1 MDYVSS
7 AVMDPEAA
15 QTVADIA
22 KSPNPEAALT
32 DVLAA
37 DLAEAAHPTGR
48 RRIQFKQFA
57 NDYAP
62 KVRAAEEAVI
72 AANPKNDTPQ
82 AAIVRGIA
90 ANSSNPEADMKE
102 YLKELAGGMLARD
115 WSPKDDLSG
124 LGALGISTKWRN
136 IAIGAGVVGVA
147 AIVAGATGLFSSAA
161 PAAAA
166 TAGADAAKGASAGMT
181 QQLLDTA
188 AALAAAKMQADA
200 QKEAQKKADAAARDA
215 KAKADAAARAEQ
227 AKADAAAQDAARRQ
241 QDAINALRQATIT
254 SPGSGAPSGGGGGL
268 YTDYGP
274 GPTAP
279 MAAGI
284 AGIPTPVLIG
294 AVALA
299 GFMLMKSGNGGGGGR
314 SRRRR

>member
-1 MDYVSS
+1 
-7 AVMDPEAA
+7 
-15 QTVADIA
+15 
-22 KSPNPEAALT
+22 
-32 DVLAA
+32 
-37 DLAEAAHPTGR
+37 
-48 RRIQFKQFA
+48 
-57 NDYAP
+57 
-62 KVRAAEEAVI
+62 
-72 AANPKNDTPQ
+72 
-82 AAIVRGIA
+82 
-90 ANSSNPEADMKE
+90 MKE

-124 LGALGISTKWRN
+124 LGALGMFDKWKK
-136 IAIGAGVVGVA
+136 IALVGGAVGVA

-200 QKEAQKKADAAARDA
+200 AQAQAKAQAKAQADAQAKADAAARDA
-215 KAKADAAARAEQ
+215 Q
-227 AKADAAAQDAARRQ
+227 AKADAVTQDAARRQ

-254 SPGSGAPSGGGGGL
+254 SPGSGAPSGGGSGL
-268 YTDYGP
+268 TTDYGP
-274 GPTAP
+274 GAPPTAP
-279 MAAGI
+279 TAAGI

-299 GFMLMKSGNGGGGGR
+299 GFILMKSGNGK
-314 SRRRR
+314 RRRR